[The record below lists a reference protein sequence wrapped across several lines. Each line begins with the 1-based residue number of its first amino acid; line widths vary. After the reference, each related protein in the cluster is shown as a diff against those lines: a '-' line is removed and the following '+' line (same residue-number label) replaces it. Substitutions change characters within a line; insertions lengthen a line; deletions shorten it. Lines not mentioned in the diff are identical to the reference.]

1 MKQRAFIFIIITG
14 VLWGTSGIFV
24 HHLAPYGFSSMQ
36 MSFMRSAVSFSTMFL
51 YALAFKRELF
61 RISAGDICFFA
72 LTGLALFGTGSC
84 YYASLQL
91 TSISTAVVLMYTAP
105 VYVVIFSVLFFGE
118 KLSKKKITSVSCM
131 LVGCALVS
139 GIVGGMKF
147 DTAGILI
154 GVLSGISYGAYNIL
168 TKLAMRRGVR
178 PMSATLYTFFF
189 MALISFILCDPA
201 NLVANAAIDPAR
213 TVPLMLG
220 IGLVTHVSPYI
231 LYTLALKELDAG
243 VASSLSI
250 VEPMSATIFSVMLF
264 GEQLDV
270 FSGTG
275 IVLITLAV
283 FLLGREEGSS
293 KERQKEIT
301 EAINEEKSEE
311 TKGESE
317 CISRIR

>member
-1 MKQRAFIFIIITG
+1 M
-14 VLWGTSGIFV
+14 LS
-24 HHLAPYGFSSMQ
+24 
-36 MSFMRSAVSFSTMFL
+36 
-51 YALAFKRELF
+51 YALLHDRSLF
-61 RISAGDICFFA
+61 RIRVRDVLFFA

-84 YYASLQL
+84 YYISLQL

-118 KLSKKKITSVSCM
+118 KMSRLKVTSVVLM

-147 DTAGILI
+147 EPTGIMI

-201 NLVANAAIDPAR
+201 DLAANAAKEPAL
-213 TVPLMLG
+213 TIPLMLG

-270 FSGTG
+270 FSGAG